1 MIRAYIALSALAAL
15 VWGVAAWRQGGP
27 TPADGWR
34 GYAHGAVTAAALWP
48 LIAVM
53 VVIRR

>member
-34 GYAHGAVTAAALWP
+34 GYAHGAVTAAGLWP